1 MVRVSRP
8 SVDVVV
14 VVVKVSVCCADEVE
28 LVVLDVVC
36 STVVL
41 DDADVP
47 PIVAIVLGIAVN
59 FEVALTVV

>member
-1 MVRVSRP
+1 MSRP